1 MLGSNGAGI
10 VADTWKNARSE
21 GGRSRQLHERK
32 LDLGKLNHLIKGARD
47 TLGCLV
53 SVLAL
58 PVAIIALLIGY
69 LKISDTYFPEDPNIR
84 ATKCINQKDNYR
96 RSMMCGSVYDIGES
110 FLKDPT
116 STYYCSDSAVIQKIR
131 VKSSLYNFILDA
143 CSRDDADSF
152 SANIDKDLIA
162 RRATFSEC
170 GLGHD
175 GRALHPQVQQK
186 YDAFLA
192 CRSYRNPYTPK

>member
-1 MLGSNGAGI
+1 MG
-10 VADTWKNARSE
+10 E
-21 GGRSRQLHERK
+21 
-32 LDLGKLNHLIKGARD
+32 LNHLIKGARD

-116 STYYCSDSAVIQKIR
+116 FTYYCSNSEIIGQIR
-131 VKSSLYNFILDA
+131 LKSSLYKFQLDA
-143 CSRDDADSF
+143 CSRDDADHF
-152 SANIDKDLIA
+152 SANLEKHLIA
-162 RRATFSEC
+162 RPAVFSEC
-170 GLGHD
+170 GVGHD
-175 GRALHPQVQQK
+175 GRALHPQVQKK

-192 CRSYRNPYTPK
+192 CRGYRSPSMPN